1 MPRYSIRGGRASG
14 LRLVVLVAHHGL
26 HPSGCLRLL
35 AVLRAVVGGRVRVVG
50 WLVRD
55 PVAVRLAPVA
65 MLPGGGSRGW
75 QQRQNLFLAG
85 LLACGWDACEPDL
98 AVEVT
103 VSLFLFFWL
112 FPPDLGFPDCQD
124 WGRRKVIVSC
134 MILLSHLA
142 LMALM
147 PSRSLWKVGSISK
160 PSWNT
165 LMMNLTTLIGSN
177 SVVAEETLCLRT
189 QACTCCRM
197 WSRFAAEFVAWPKR
211 DESCKCHHF
220 WGGHALSICH
230 GSPGHLSVQRAGHRL
245 AS

>member
-1 MPRYSIRGGRASG
+1 
-14 LRLVVLVAHHGL
+14 V
-26 HPSGCLRLL
+26 
-35 AVLRAVVGGRVRVVG
+35 
-50 WLVRD
+50 
-55 PVAVRLAPVA
+55 
-65 MLPGGGSRGW
+65 W
-75 QQRQNLFLAG
+75 QQRQNLFLAV
-85 LLACGWDACEPDL
+85 LLACGWDAWELDL

-165 LMMNLTTLIGSN
+165 LMMNLTTLIGSS

-211 DESCKCHHF
+211 DKSCKCHHS
-220 WGGHALSICH
+220 GVATH
-230 GSPGHLSVQRAGHRL
+230 SPSVTGRL
-245 AS
+245 VIFLCEGLDVVSHHDVAQKGIS